1 MERRTN
7 IRLHLEESGIMVR
20 TGKTTF
26 FRSRLVNAS
35 DRGACIEVP
44 RCSQKIE
51 QVHLYLK
58 NKGRFVTLIGRVTWT
73 RPIDENTV
81 HLGLQLEPVPCDA
94 VAYSTW
100 VHCNQ
105 FARTA

>member
-1 MERRTN
+1 MERRIN
-7 IRLHLEESGIMVR
+7 SRLQLEKSGVMAR
-20 TGKTTF
+20 TGKSTF
-26 FRSRLVNAS
+26 FHSRLVNAS
-35 DRGACIEVP
+35 DRGACIEAP
-44 RCSQKIE
+44 RSSQKAQ

-58 NKGRFVTLIGRVTWT
+58 DKGRFVTLIGRVAWT
-73 RPIDENTV
+73 REVDHDTV
-81 HLGLQLEPVPCDA
+81 HMGLHLEPVPCDA